1 MFKLI
6 KKNKCNLNKGFT
18 PLETG
23 NFNNFF
29 SLFNLRNFK
38 KDKDGRN
45 KFLTGFT
52 LVEMI
57 TAVAIFSMVMVI
69 AMGALLAVLNAN
81 KQNQA
86 IQTAVNNLSLAME
99 MMSREIRVG
108 YTYHCGTTGA
118 ITDTRNCSAGETYL
132 ALEPFDGN
140 PTDVGDQVVYR
151 LLGNRIQRSDDSGA
165 NFLNLTASAVVLQ
178 ELKFYVSGSSTSDNV
193 QPRVLITVS
202 GYVDLG
208 SIGDRGKSYFNL
220 QTTASQ
226 RLIDF

>member
-6 KKNKCNLNKGFT
+6 KKNKQNLNK
-18 PLETG
+18 
-23 NFNNFF
+23 
-29 SLFNLRNFK
+29 
-38 KDKDGRN
+38 
-45 KFLTGFT
+45 GFT

-108 YTYHCGTTGA
+108 YTYHCGSTGDIA
-118 ITDTRNCSAGETYL
+118 DTRNCSTGESYL
-132 ALEPFDGN
+132 AFEGFDGD
-140 PTDVGDQVVYR
+140 PTDVDDQIVFR
-151 LLGNRIQRSDDSGA
+151 LSSDRIQRSDNSGSS
-165 NFLNLTASAVVLQ
+165 FLYLTSGSVVLQ
-178 ELKFYVSGSSTSDNV
+178 ELKFYVSGSSVSDNI

-226 RLIDF
+226 RLVDF